1 MKKLV
6 VAISLL
12 FVFSLAGCLPTTT
25 KQQPDNGQGEE
36 NASSSEA
43 ENVSLGLGNS
53 NDNQLIAAAPA
64 AGKKEVKR
72 FYPDSGS
79 GSTGSDVTPGSSGI
93 VSDPER
99 SFNITPELI
108 AKMHLIDKYNPG
120 ICFGMPGPV
129 PQSAIDSLI
138 NGNKPLSDFVKQKY
152 NLSSDLEI
160 YNKLKQ
166 FQNVQLTV
174 ISSSNYNF
182 QFMDGQCCTMTFYQG
197 VIEVSGDKATETI
210 ENKETKTNP
219 C

>member
-6 VAISLL
+6 IAISLL
-12 FVFSLAGCLPTTT
+12 FALSLAGCLPTTT
-25 KQQPDNGQGEE
+25 KQQSSKSQVEGS
-36 NASSSEA
+36 ASSSEA
-43 ENVSLGLGNS
+43 ENASLGLDKS
-53 NDNQLIAAAPA
+53 NENQLIAAAPA

-79 GSTGSDVTPGSSGI
+79 VPTGETSGSSGT
-93 VSDPER
+93 VSDLER

-108 AKMHLIDKYNPG
+108 AKMHLVDKYNPG
-120 ICFGMPGPV
+120 VCFGMPGPV

-138 NGNKPLSDFVKQKY
+138 NGNKALSDFVKQKY

-174 ISSSNYNF
+174 ISSSKYKF
-182 QFMDGQCCTMTFYQG
+182 KFMDGQCCTMTFYQG
-197 VIEVSGDKATETI
+197 IVEVSGDKAIETI

>member
-6 VAISLL
+6 IAISLL
-12 FVFSLAGCLPTTT
+12 FALSLAGCLPTTT
-25 KQQPDNGQGEE
+25 KQQSSKSQVEGS
-36 NASSSEA
+36 ASSSEA
-43 ENVSLGLGNS
+43 ENASLGLDKS
-53 NDNQLIAAAPA
+53 NENQLIAAAPA

-79 GSTGSDVTPGSSGI
+79 VPTGETSGSSGT
-93 VSDPER
+93 VSDSER

-108 AKMHLIDKYNPG
+108 AKMHLVDKYNPG
-120 ICFGMPGPV
+120 VCFGMPGPV

-138 NGNKPLSDFVKQKY
+138 NGNKALSDFVKQKY

-174 ISSSNYNF
+174 ISSSKYEF
-182 QFMDGQCCTMTFYQG
+182 KFMDGQCCTMTYYQG
-197 VIEVSGDKATETI
+197 VIEVSGDKAIETI

>member
-6 VAISLL
+6 IAISLL
-12 FVFSLAGCLPTTT
+12 FALSLTGCLPTTT
-25 KQQPDNGQGEE
+25 KQQSSKSQVEGS
-36 NASSSEA
+36 ASSSEA
-43 ENVSLGLGNS
+43 ENASLGLDKS
-53 NDNQLIAAAPA
+53 NENQLIAAAPA

-79 GSTGSDVTPGSSGI
+79 VPTGETSGSSGT
-93 VSDPER
+93 VSDLER

-108 AKMHLIDKYNPG
+108 AKMHLVDKYNPG
-120 ICFGMPGPV
+120 VCFGMPGPV

-138 NGNKPLSDFVKQKY
+138 NGNKALSDFVKQKY

-174 ISSSNYNF
+174 ISSSKYKF
-182 QFMDGQCCTMTFYQG
+182 KFMDGQCCTMTFYQG
-197 VIEVSGDKATETI
+197 IVEVSGDKAIETI

>member
-6 VAISLL
+6 IAISLL
-12 FVFSLAGCLPTTT
+12 FALSLTGCLPTTT
-25 KQQPDNGQGEE
+25 KQQSSKSQVEGS
-36 NASSSEA
+36 ASSSEA
-43 ENVSLGLGNS
+43 ENASLGLDKS
-53 NDNQLIAAAPA
+53 NENQLIAAAPA

-79 GSTGSDVTPGSSGI
+79 VPTGETSGSSGT
-93 VSDPER
+93 VSDLER

-108 AKMHLIDKYNPG
+108 AKMHLVDKYNPG
-120 ICFGMPGPV
+120 VCFGMPGPV

-138 NGNKPLSDFVKQKY
+138 NGNKALSDFVKQKY

-174 ISSSNYNF
+174 ISSSKYKF
-182 QFMDGQCCTMTFYQG
+182 KFMDGQCCTMTYYQG
-197 VIEVSGDKATETI
+197 VIEVSGDKAIETI

>member
-6 VAISLL
+6 IAISLL
-12 FVFSLAGCLPTTT
+12 FALSLTGCLPTTT
-25 KQQPDNGQGEE
+25 KQQSSKSQVEGS
-36 NASSSEA
+36 ASSSEA
-43 ENVSLGLGNS
+43 ENASLGLDKS
-53 NDNQLIAAAPA
+53 NENQLIAAAPA

-79 GSTGSDVTPGSSGI
+79 VPTGETSGSSGT
-93 VSDPER
+93 VSDLER

-108 AKMHLIDKYNPG
+108 AKMHLVDKYNPG
-120 ICFGMPGPV
+120 VCFGMPGPV

-138 NGNKPLSDFVKQKY
+138 NGNKALSDFVKQKY

-174 ISSSNYNF
+174 ISSSKYEF
-182 QFMDGQCCTMTFYQG
+182 KFMDGQCCTMTYYQG
-197 VIEVSGDKATETI
+197 VIEVSGDKAIETI

>member
-6 VAISLL
+6 IAISLL
-12 FVFSLAGCLPTTT
+12 FALSLTGCLPTTT
-25 KQQPDNGQGEE
+25 KQQSSKSQVEGS
-36 NASSSEA
+36 ASSSEA
-43 ENVSLGLGNS
+43 ENASLGLDKS
-53 NDNQLIAAAPA
+53 NENQLIAAAPA

-79 GSTGSDVTPGSSGI
+79 VPTGETSGSSGT

-108 AKMHLIDKYNPG
+108 AKMHLVDKYNPG
-120 ICFGMPGPV
+120 VCFGMPGPV

-138 NGNKPLSDFVKQKY
+138 NGNKALSDFVKQKY

-174 ISSSNYNF
+174 ISSSKYKF
-182 QFMDGQCCTMTFYQG
+182 KFMDGQCCTMTYYQG
-197 VIEVSGDKATETI
+197 VIEVSGDKAIETI